1 MRKIEKYI
9 VYYVMFIGLIL
20 LTELSVNALVKP
32 NTVTQLLIEKT
43 EILVQGSNLI
53 SQDRISSSFYL

>member
-32 NTVTQLLIEKT
+32 NTVTRLLIEKT

>member
-1 MRKIEKYI
+1 
-9 VYYVMFIGLIL
+9 MFIGLIL

>member
-43 EILVQGSNLI
+43 EILVQGRNLI